1 MKEVKFNDLTL
12 QIHKIN
18 DLINENI
25 QIVLNSNAFIKGNF
39 VKQFEDNFKKYSN
52 VKHAIGVSNG
62 TDALLIAME
71 SLKSKGEVLVQP
83 TTYVASASMIPRI
96 GNDVKF
102 IDVDKDSWQI
112 SLDNVTDK
120 ISKEAVGIIGVHLY
134 GFAFDVENISN
145 FMKKNNM
152 WMIEDSAQS
161 HGAKINE
168 RNTGTFGDIAT
179 YSFFPGKNL
188 GAFGDAGAI
197 TTDDE
202 DLAIL
207 CRKLADGGRLSKYEH
222 EILGWNSRLDTIHAA
237 VLDAKLTLLEEWN
250 IERRKIAKIYDDTLS
265 NIEQVTLPVKLENTD
280 PVYHI
285 YPILVENRENF
296 INYLRD
302 EGVSTGIHYPIPLHL
317 QKAFSYLG
325 HKEGDFP
332 NSEKICF
339 NEVSLPIF
347 PYMEEDDVYYVC
359 EKIKQYFKKT

>member
-25 QIVLNSNAFIKGNF
+25 QIVINSNAFIKGNF

-96 GNDVKF
+96 GNEVKF

-112 SLDNVTDK
+112 SLDNVSDK
-120 ISKEAVGIIGVHLY
+120 FSKEVVGIIGVHLY

-145 FMKKNNM
+145 FMKKNNI

-161 HGAKINE
+161 HGAKING

-197 TTDDE
+197 TTDDD
-202 DLAIL
+202 DLATL

-237 VLDAKLTLLEEWN
+237 VLDAKLTLLEEWT
-250 IERRKIAKIYDDTLS
+250 IERR
-265 NIEQVTLPVKLENTD
+265 
-280 PVYHI
+280 
-285 YPILVENRENF
+285 
-296 INYLRD
+296 
-302 EGVSTGIHYPIPLHL
+302 
-317 QKAFSYLG
+317 
-325 HKEGDFP
+325 
-332 NSEKICF
+332 
-339 NEVSLPIF
+339 
-347 PYMEEDDVYYVC
+347 
-359 EKIKQYFKKT
+359 